1 MSEVILKTASQSPRI
16 PVSAVVLTKNEEA
29 NIGRCLQSLV
39 DLDQVL
45 VVDGFSTDRTVQ
57 IANSYGNVQ
66 VLMCEWRGF
75 SGSKK
80 FGRERARNRWVL
92 WIDADEAL
100 TPELRESLAALWKSG
115 EPTADV
121 YSIVRKTWFV
131 SDWVLHCGWYPENI
145 CRLFRTDKADFD
157 DKYVHEGLQILPS
170 ARVSKLSG
178 ELEHYSFSSLAVY
191 FQKQLKYALLGTEEL
206 ARKGAVFSLWKTI
219 GRALFAFFRVY
230 ILRAGF
236 LDGRVGLVIAV
247 GTAFATFAKYVGLG
261 FPSETDG
268 EAPK

>member
-1 MSEVILKTASQSPRI
+1 MSEVFLKTASQRPRI

-29 NIGRCLQSLV
+29 NIGRCLQSLA

-57 IANSYGNVQ
+57 IASSFSNVQ

-100 TPELRESLAALWKSG
+100 TPELRESLAALWKDG
-115 EPTADV
+115 EPAEDV
-121 YSIVRKTWFV
+121 YAVVRKTWFV
-131 SDWVLHCGWYPENI
+131 SGWVLHCGWYPENI
-145 CRLFRTDKADFD
+145 HRLFRADMADFD
-157 DKYVHEGLQILPS
+157 DKYVHEGLQISPS
-170 ARVSKLSG
+170 ARVGKLSG

-191 FQKQLKYALLGTEEL
+191 FQKQLKYAQLGTEEL
-206 ARKGAVFSLWKTI
+206 ARKGVAFSWWRTI
-219 GRALFAFFRVY
+219 GRALFAFFRVFV
-230 ILRAGF
+230 LRAGF
-236 LDGRVGLVIAV
+236 LDGRVGFVIAV

-261 FPSETDG
+261 FGREPGSG
-268 EAPK
+268 ALK